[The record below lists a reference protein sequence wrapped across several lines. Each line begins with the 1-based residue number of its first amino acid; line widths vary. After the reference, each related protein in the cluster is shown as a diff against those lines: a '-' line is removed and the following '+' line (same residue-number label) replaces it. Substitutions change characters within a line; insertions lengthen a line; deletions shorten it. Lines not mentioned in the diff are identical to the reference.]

1 MTRKQFISL
10 VGVLVLLLGAG
21 AWVKMSDD
29 AQWKATDE
37 RVGKLLL
44 PSLKL
49 ADVAEMRIVESG
61 GSVTIKRNEG
71 GWIVTE
77 RADFPA
83 DVERIRDLIVKLVE
97 LKISQIEPLVD
108 NQRAKLVLVEPKAA
122 SKADATDVKDTKDGK
137 DAKDAAK
144 DTGTVLELK
153 DKDGKSLSRLLLGR
167 VVTKKVEQQTQQ
179 GQTITRDVPNG
190 RYVIGAEANTVAVV
204 TDPLT
209 AAESKPASWLF
220 KDVFRVER
228 AKVLTSTTG
237 DGKPRWAYLRDTDS
251 VDWKFVGSTE
261 KMDLQKAQDN
271 VSALIYVALAD
282 VTDPSQANF
291 AKGIKVK
298 VDTFDGFIYEV
309 SFGDKTDKGL
319 YHMKFTVSANLPK
332 TRVVPKDE
340 KPEDKEKADKAF
352 EEQTK
357 AYSEKLE
364 REKKLEAWTYLISK
378 TTAEPLLRERAQLLP
393 DKKDEKKK

>member
-1 MTRKQFISL
+1 MADTLRQFGYARCKRSDKGILRRYLRKVTELSRAQVARCIAEFL
-10 VGVLVLLLGAG
+10 ACGAIKDRRHPP
-21 AWVKMSDD
+21 AVPFVRSYTVEDI
-29 AQWKATDE
+29 
-37 RVGKLLL
+37 RLR
-44 PSLKL
+44 
-49 ADVAEMRIVESG
+49 AEMDALHDTLSATQPRS
-61 GSVTIKRNEG
+61 SVA
-71 GWIVTE
+71 V
-77 RADFPA
+77 A
-83 DVERIRDLIVKLVE
+83 IRRD
-97 LKISQIEPLVD
+97 
-108 NQRAKLVLVEPKAA
+108 
-122 SKADATDVKDTKDGK
+122 
-137 DAKDAAK
+137 
-144 DTGTVLELK
+144 
-153 DKDGKSLSRLLLGR
+153 
-167 VVTKKVEQQTQQ
+167 

-357 AYSEKLE
+357 AYNEKLE

-378 TTAEPLLRERAQLLP
+378 TTVEPLLRERAQLLP
-393 DKKDEKKK
+393 EKTDEKKK

>member
-1 MTRKQFISL
+1 MNRKQFIGL
-10 VGVLVLLLGAG
+10 VGVLVVLLAAG
-21 AWVKMSDD
+21 AWVKWSEQ

-49 ADVAEMRIVESG
+49 ADVAEVRIVESG
-61 GSVTIKRNEG
+61 GSVTLKRNEG

-108 NQRAKLVLVEPKAA
+108 SQRAKLVLVEPKGA
-122 SKADATDVKDTKDGK
+122 DTKD
-137 DAKDAAK
+137 A
-144 DTGTVLELK
+144 GTVLELK
-153 DKDGKSLSRLLLGR
+153 DKDGKSLARLLLGR
-167 VVTKKVEQQTQQ
+167 VVTKKVEQQTPQ
-179 GQTITRDVPNG
+179 GQTVTRDVPSG
-190 RYVIGAEANTVAVV
+190 RYVTGTEPNTVAVV
-204 TDPLT
+204 SDPLS
-209 AAESKPASWLF
+209 AAEAKPASWLF
-220 KDVFRVER
+220 KDVFRIER

-237 DGKPRWAYLRDTDS
+237 DGKPRWAYMRDTDS
-251 VDWKFVGSTE
+251 VEWKFVGSSE

-271 VSALIYVALAD
+271 VSALIYVALSD

-291 AKGIKVK
+291 GKGIRVK
-298 VDTFDGFIYEV
+298 VDTFDGFTYDV
-309 SFGDKTDKGL
+309 SFGDKTDRDL
-319 YHMKFTVSANLPK
+319 YYMKFTVSANLPK

-357 AYSEKLE
+357 AFNEKLE
-364 REKKLEAWTYLISK
+364 REKKLEAWTYLVSK
-378 TTAEPLLRERAQLLP
+378 TTVEPLLRERAQLLP
-393 DKKDEKKK
+393 EKKDEKKK